1 MNKFEALEL
10 IGICIIIA
18 VQLYIFYRTKSKISV
33 FKSIFPESDCFEI
46 IKPGFSKSLFE
57 LHPKELLS
65 DIRKYAQE
73 SQPKILQTEIVTP
86 EGLVLRPEIYEDD
99 NRIFVDLIHK
109 RSDGNHVTDKLI
121 YALNTYLI
129 RNKGVASDFHLI
141 KDVIERNTDAIED
154 DISQSISLPLYLGLL
169 GTFLGIVFGLF
180 QISGVDFATEP
191 AALDNAISLLLGGVK
206 IAMIASFTG
215 LLLTIINSGY
225 FFKGAKVLV
234 EDKKNDFYTFIQID
248 LLPLLNQNI
257 NSTLFSLQS
266 NLHKFNEEFK
276 GNVGKLSS
284 VMGRNHDALIAQ
296 EKILTTLDNMD
307 IMEFAKAN
315 VKVLRELQVSTDKF
329 AEFNMYLSSINELV
343 NDTKGFT
350 VKLNE
355 MIERTGNFH
364 ELGKQIV
371 TIFSENQELVKFL
384 QSHYNALDNS
394 HQLITQA
401 VNGVGNTLDDSL
413 VKLKEFTQDRIME
426 VQKLTLKEL
435 ELMQKEYPERW
446 KKLDKLDF
454 LEPVSK
460 HLSEMKM
467 SNASQIGSVSNEIKT
482 FNDKLSKVIKELE
495 AIKQNGESTI
505 SNKISSSFRKMFKKK
520 VEQDNE
526 L

>member
-1 MNKFEALEL
+1 
-10 IGICIIIA
+10 
-18 VQLYIFYRTKSKISV
+18 
-33 FKSIFPESDCFEI
+33 
-46 IKPGFSKSLFE
+46 
-57 LHPKELLS
+57 
-65 DIRKYAQE
+65 
-73 SQPKILQTEIVTP
+73 
-86 EGLVLRPEIYEDD
+86 
-99 NRIFVDLIHK
+99 
-109 RSDGNHVTDKLI
+109 
-121 YALNTYLI
+121 
-129 RNKGVASDFHLI
+129 
-141 KDVIERNTDAIED
+141 
-154 DISQSISLPLYLGLL
+154 
-169 GTFLGIVFGLF
+169 
-180 QISGVDFATEP
+180 
-191 AALDNAISLLLGGVK
+191 
-206 IAMIASFTG
+206 MIASFTG

-225 FFKGAKVLV
+225 FFKGAKVFV

-329 AEFNMYLSSINELV
+329 AEFNMYLSSISELV

-371 TIFSENQELVKFL
+371 SIFSENQELVKFL

-446 KKLDKLDF
+446 KKLDKLDI

-505 SNKISSSFRKMFKKK
+505 SNKISSSFRKIFKKK
-520 VEQDNE
+520 AEHNNE